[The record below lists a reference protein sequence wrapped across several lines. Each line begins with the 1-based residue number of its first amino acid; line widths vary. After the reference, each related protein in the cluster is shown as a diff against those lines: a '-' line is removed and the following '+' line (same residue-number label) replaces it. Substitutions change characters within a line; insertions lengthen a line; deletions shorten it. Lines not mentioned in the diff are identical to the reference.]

1 MMNLNILLMMLINKV
16 SICLQEDMFSE
27 HFDISSSSLRPLRIR
42 PGPPVCSGLGKNG
55 VRRGRHL
62 IHTEY
67 TAPLSGRCSKL
78 PRAGVILP
86 QIIPKGMWG
95 PENVKFKIT

>member
-1 MMNLNILLMMLINKV
+1 MDEEIDLISAAVPN
-16 SICLQEDMFSE
+16 
-27 HFDISSSSLRPLRIR
+27 PLRIR

-67 TAPLSGRCSKL
+67 LHNYRLHIHYTINLI
-78 PRAGVILP
+78 VN
-86 QIIPKGMWG
+86 
-95 PENVKFKIT
+95 ENKEYIE